1 MNANFPQVNLDLQS
15 FVKRV
20 YYSIL
25 YNSTFY
31 KFLNEAYIGDLRQTG
46 APMIEVMKSNP
57 VTVNVRQGKEIAT
70 RLDPTL
76 TTYTP
81 TKVDLTELPMD
92 YSLRVPIL
100 LTGSNVV
107 NAIQDAADQ
116 KDSAIAKQIDTYGY
130 TKLKTSVTNVS
141 QWAPSDLQGYITA
154 LNNLKAKLF
163 NLDVT
168 DGYRLGLG
176 ATEYANLVSALTS
189 ILKYETMAGVEG
201 VDRGEIARAYGVDI
215 FPINDNYINPT
226 VEGHTETVKGY
237 FFNSIA
243 VVGDSFFDSFASYPG
258 NYPGYPGYFVIEGNQ
273 MFGAEVVRSEAI
285 IKLQA
290 ETVS

>member
-1 MNANFPQVNLDLQS
+1 MNYTQIGLDLQS

-25 YNSTFY
+25 YQSTFY
-31 KFLNEAYIGDLRQTG
+31 KFLNEKYIGEIRQTG
-46 APMIEVMKSNP
+46 APMIEVIKSNP
-57 VTVNVRQGKEIAT
+57 VTVNVRNGAEIAT

-92 YSLRVPIL
+92 YSLRVPML
-100 LTGSNVV
+100 LTGSNVINV
-107 NAIQDAADQ
+107 IEDAADQ
-116 KDSAIAKQIDTYGY
+116 KDSAIAKRIDTYGY
-130 TKLKTSVTNVS
+130 TKLKSSVTNAS
-141 QWAPSDLQGYITA
+141 QWAPADLQGYINA
-154 LNNLKAKLF
+154 LNDLKAKLF

-168 DGYRLGLG
+168 DGYRLGLS
-176 ATEYANLVSALTS
+176 ATEYAKLVSALTS

-201 VDRGEIARAYGVDI
+201 VDRGEIAKAYGVEI

-226 VEGHTETVKGY
+226 VEDHTETVKGY

-243 VVGDSFFDSFASYPG
+243 VVGDSFFDGFNLWNG
-258 NYPGYPGYFVIEGNQ
+258 NYPGYPNYFVLEGNQ
-273 MFGAEVVRSEAI
+273 MFGAEVVRPEAI

-290 ETVS
+290 ETVA

>member
-1 MNANFPQVNLDLQS
+1 MNYTQIGLDLQS

-25 YNSTFY
+25 YQSTFY
-31 KFLNEAYIGDLRQTG
+31 KFLNEKYIGEIRQTG
-46 APMIEVMKSNP
+46 APMIEVIKSNP
-57 VTVNVRQGKEIAT
+57 VTVNVRNGAEIAT

-92 YSLRVPIL
+92 YSLRVPML
-100 LTGSNVV
+100 LTGSNVINV
-107 NAIQDAADQ
+107 IEAAADQ
-116 KDSAIAKQIDTYGY
+116 KDSAIAKRIDTYGY
-130 TKLKTSVTNVS
+130 TKLKSSVTNAS
-141 QWAPSDLQGYITA
+141 QWAPADLQGYINA
-154 LNNLKAKLF
+154 LNDLKAKLF

-168 DGYRLGLG
+168 DGYRLGLS
-176 ATEYANLVSALTS
+176 ATEYAKLVSALTS

-201 VDRGEIARAYGVDI
+201 VDRGEIAKAYGVEI

-226 VEGHTETVKGY
+226 VEDHAETVKGY

-243 VVGDSFFDSFASYPG
+243 VVGDSFFDGFNLWNG
-258 NYPGYPGYFVIEGNQ
+258 NYPGYPNYFVLEGNQ
-273 MFGAEVVRSEAI
+273 IFGAEVVRPEAI

-290 ETVS
+290 ETVA

>member
-1 MNANFPQVNLDLQS
+1 MNYTQIGLDLQS

-25 YNSTFY
+25 YQSTFY
-31 KFLNEAYIGDLRQTG
+31 KFLNEKYIGEIRQTG
-46 APMIEVMKSNP
+46 APMIEVIKSNP
-57 VTVNVRQGKEIAT
+57 VTVNVRNGAEIAT

-92 YSLRVPIL
+92 YSLRVPML
-100 LTGSNVV
+100 LTGSNVINV
-107 NAIQDAADQ
+107 IEDAADQ
-116 KDSAIAKQIDTYGY
+116 KDSAIAKRIDTYGY
-130 TKLKTSVTNVS
+130 TKLKSSVTNAS
-141 QWAPSDLQGYITA
+141 QWAPADLQGYINA
-154 LNNLKAKLF
+154 LNDLKAKLF

-168 DGYRLGLG
+168 DGYRLGLS
-176 ATEYANLVSALTS
+176 ATEYAKLVSALTS

-201 VDRGEIARAYGVDI
+201 VDRGEIAKAYGVEI

-226 VEGHTETVKGY
+226 VEDHTETVKGY

-243 VVGDSFFDSFASYPG
+243 VVGDSFFDGFNLWNG
-258 NYPGYPGYFVIEGNQ
+258 NYPGYPNYFVLEGNQ
-273 MFGAEVVRSEAI
+273 MFGAEVVRPEAI
-285 IKLQA
+285 IKLTSEKLSA
-290 ETVS
+290 